1 MKLFASLIILIC
13 FTTVAKAQIII
24 PLDSTQKQYLKISG
38 SGQFWLRYTDL
49 NPGSLVKEEAQSS
62 VTDFSVRRL
71 RIKVQGKL
79 TNNFGFVFQGGQN
92 NINTAKKENT
102 FKILDAYGFYEFKP
116 WLKVGVGKSA
126 WVGLSRYT
134 APATASQLSSDIYF
148 STLAAINV
156 YDDMMRRPS
165 LFTYGQVGKI
175 DYRLILAKPYND
187 SNPVTPKSGQATFSS
202 QYSDYQT
209 SWYIKYQFMDKEKQS
224 SSFAP
229 QYYTSRKNIFNIGVG
244 HLYQPS
250 ATWSLEQQ
258 DTVFHSMNMHG
269 LDVFCQTPL
278 LPKID
283 AIFYGSYINS
293 DLGENF
299 IRNIAPNNICSGTNE
314 MGSYSGSGNAYPAA
328 GTGSIFTAQIACNY
342 HLTQSMIQPAISM
355 QYADYDILDDEVV
368 NYDFCINYYPDM
380 KHSKLTLA
388 LQSRPIFESNEGH
401 TNSTTR
407 KNLFLLQY
415 QFKF

>member
-1 MKLFASLIILIC
+1 MKISALLLILIC
-13 FTTVAKAQIII
+13 LATALKAQIII
-24 PLDSTQKQYLKISG
+24 PLDSAQKQYLKISG
-38 SGQFWLRYTDL
+38 SGQFWLRHTDL
-49 NPGSLVKEEAQSS
+49 NPGSLVKEQEESNI
-62 VTDFSVRRL
+62 TDFSVRRL
-71 RIKVQGKL
+71 RLKIQGKL
-79 TNNFGFVFQGGQN
+79 SHNFGFVIQGGQN
-92 NINTAKKENT
+92 NINTAKKEKT

-126 WVGLSRYT
+126 WVGLSRYS

-148 STLAAINV
+148 STLPAINI

-165 LFTYGQVGKI
+165 LFSYGQVGKI
-175 DYRLILAKPYND
+175 DYRIILAKPYND
-187 SNPVTPKSGQATFSS
+187 SKPVTPKDKQATFAS

-209 SWYIKYQFMDKEKQS
+209 SWYIKYQFLDKEKQS

-229 QYYTSRKNIFNIGVG
+229 QYYTSRKHIFNIGVG

-250 ATWSLEQQ
+250 ATWSLQQQ
-258 DTVFHSMNMHG
+258 DTLFHSMNMHG
-269 LDVFCQTPL
+269 IDIFSQ
-278 LPKID
+278 LPIHPKVD
-283 AIFYGSYINS
+283 AIFYGGYIHS
-293 DLGENF
+293 DLGTNF

-328 GTGSIFTAQIACNY
+328 GTGAIFTAQLAFNY
-342 HLTQSMIQPAISM
+342 HLTKSMIQPAISM
-355 QYADYDILDDEVV
+355 QYADYDILDDDVI

-388 LQSRPIFESNEGH
+388 LQSRPIFESNEGLTH
-401 TNSTTR
+401 CTAR
-407 KNLFLLQY
+407 KSLFLLQY